1 MPLLQQAIQAAP
13 SQSGLLFLPLPSK
26 QCGIQV
32 EKEEEDET
40 MSKRKHK
47 GTHGIYQLTC
57 ISDKCSRRFKVI
69 YDTQEVKQTIG
80 GTSLHA
86 LRIVSTRLTYPFKG
100 CPFCGAW
107 WPTGPLDGEAYPK
120 RDIPAHVRHQ
130 VGMGFSQTYPVASA
144 LGRMQ
149 GW

>member
-1 MPLLQQAIQAAP
+1 
-13 SQSGLLFLPLPSK
+13 
-26 QCGIQV
+26 
-32 EKEEEDET
+32 

-120 RDIPAHVRHQ
+120 VDPLVVHLEKMRNIWDGKA
-130 VGMGFSQTYPVASA
+130 GSDSA
-144 LGRMQ
+144 KGYR
-149 GW
+149 